1 MNIWCRGIFLAI
13 SIIAGT
19 VSGAAAADGAST
31 RVVAR
36 SVSDADVPTI
46 TGLRYGTY
54 EDRVRLTFDVS
65 PVPAFTVFTLND
77 PDRLVIDF
85 PAMSWRVAEDDTRDI
100 PFVSALRYGLFHRHR
115 ARMVAM
121 LTAPVRVDRIF
132 TKEPTGS
139 EPGRLVVD
147 LAPVSR
153 DVFDR
158 TAGWPELARWKN
170 REVAVPEYA
179 APGDIVVAIDPGH
192 GGIDPG
198 ASVGDVTEKELVLAF
213 SKRLALRV
221 NETPGYTAVLTRDED
236 IFIPLAERVAIA
248 HQVRANLFISVHAD
262 SLLSG
267 VAHGVSVYTL
277 SERGS
282 DDAAEALALRENRAD
297 VLAGADLGG
306 DGDDITRLLIELAQR
321 GTGIESIKLAQA
333 MIGALRGRVELLRT
347 NPHRQANF
355 RVLKA
360 PDIPSVLMEI
370 GFLNSKIDRDRMS
383 DPRWQDKAADAVF
396 DGIKQWQEIASPG
409 FLDPR

>member
-1 MNIWCRGIFLAI
+1 MSRWFRKFCLAI
-13 SIIAGT
+13 SMSIASCGA
-19 VSGAAAADGAST
+19 VSASESEPE
-31 RVVAR
+31 VSQAVA
-36 SVSDADVPTI
+36 SADVPTV
-46 TGLRYGTY
+46 TGLRFGTY
-54 EDRVRLTFDVS
+54 ADRVRITFDVT
-65 PVPAFTVFTLND
+65 PTPAFTVFTLND

-85 PAMSWRVAEDDTRDI
+85 PAMSWAVSDNDGQDI
-100 PFVSALRYGLFHRHR
+100 PFISSLRHGLFHRDR

-132 TKEPTGS
+132 TKQPSGA

-153 DVFDR
+153 EEFDQ

-170 REVAVPEYA
+170 REVAVPDFA
-179 APGDIVVAIDPGH
+179 ASGDIVVVLDPGH

-198 ASVGDVTEKELVLAF
+198 ASVGGMMEKEIVLDFAR
-213 SKRLALRV
+213 RLAARI
-221 NETPGYTAVLTRDED
+221 NEAPGYTAVLTRDAD
-236 IFIPLAERVAIA
+236 VFIPLAERVAIA
-248 HQVRANLFISVHAD
+248 HQVRANLFLSIHAD
-262 SLLSG
+262 SLLTG
-267 VAHGVSVYTL
+267 VAHGVSLYTL

-306 DGDDITRLLIELAQR
+306 DSDDITRLLIELAQR
-321 GTGIESIKLAQA
+321 GTSVESVKLAES
-333 MIGALRGRVELLRT
+333 MIGALRGKVEVLRT

-383 DPRWQDKAADAVF
+383 DPRWQNNAVEAVLN
-396 DGIKQWQEIASPG
+396 GILQWQGIASPG